1 MANAKITTK
10 MTAWKTELAANTAL
24 FKQAFGGLS
33 AEQLNWKPNAE
44 TWSIA
49 QNIDHLITINKTY
62 FPLIEQVQNGVY
74 NTPWWSKLTIV
85 TRFFGNVIY
94 NASDANRKRKM
105 KTFPIW
111 EPETSDLSADI
122 LDEFEAH
129 QQTLAQQIESAENLV
144 ERGVVISSPVNS
156 NIVYRLERAFDIIV
170 IHEKRHFEQAKEVMA
185 MMQNLA

>member
-1 MANAKITTK
+1 MVNAK

-33 AEQLNWKPNAE
+33 AEQLNWKPNTE

-49 QNIDHLITINKTY
+49 QNIAHLITINKTY
-62 FPLIEQVQNGVY
+62 FPVITQVQNGQY
-74 NTPWWSKLTIV
+74 NTPWWSKLTFV

-111 EPETSDLSADI
+111 EPEISDLSADI
-122 LDEFEAH
+122 LDQFEAH
-129 QQTLAQQIESAENLV
+129 QQALAEQIESAENLI
-144 ERGVVISSPVNS
+144 ERGVVISSPANAK
-156 NIVYRLERAFDIIV
+156 IVYKLERAFDIIV
-170 IHEKRHFEQAKEVMA
+170 VHEKRHFEQAKEVMT
-185 MMQNLA
+185 MMQKLA